1 MTMYQNQT
9 RMLVAVDCIVFGF
22 DGQHLK
28 ILLIKRGFEPCVDE
42 WSLMGGF
49 VQPDESAD
57 EAASRVLKTL
67 TGLSGLYLEQLQ
79 TYTQVDRDP
88 IERTVSIA
96 YFALI
101 DINQYEQRLNDE
113 FHAEWFKLDEIPDL
127 IFDHPEMVRTA
138 RQKLRYKAALH
149 PLLFELLPQRF
160 TIPLLQS
167 LFEDVYETR
176 FDKGNF
182 SRKIISTGMLIKQK
196 EKDRAGSKKGAFY
209 YKLDKKHY
217 RKNFHSILKFIP
229 RINHLLDG
237 ENQV

>member
-1 MTMYQNQT
+1 MTRYQNQT

-101 DINQYEQRLNDE
+101 DIHQYEQRLNDE

-127 IFDHPEMVRTA
+127 IFDHPQMVQTA

-160 TIPLLQS
+160 TLPLLQS
-167 LFEDVYETR
+167 LFEDVYDTK

-196 EKDRAGSKKGAFY
+196 EKDKLGSKKGAFY

-229 RINHLLDG
+229 RINHLLDSDK
-237 ENQV
+237 EE

>member
-1 MTMYQNQT
+1 
-9 RMLVAVDCIVFGF
+9 MLVAVDCIVFGF

-79 TYTQVDRDP
+79 TYTRVERDP

-96 YFALI
+96 YFALLDI
-101 DINQYEQRLNDE
+101 DQYEQRLNDQ
-113 FHAEWFKLDEIPDL
+113 FHAEWFKLDEIPAL
-127 IFDHPEMVRTA
+127 IFDHPQMVQTA

-160 TIPLLQS
+160 TLPLLQS
-167 LFEDVYETR
+167 LFEDVYETK

-182 SRKIISTGMLIKQK
+182 SRKIISTGLLIKQK
-196 EKDRAGSKKGAFY
+196 EKDKFGSKKGAFY

-229 RINHLLDG
+229 RINHLLDS
-237 ENQV
+237 ENQD